1 MQQVTPGYAA
11 GLTMMTDRGAVL
23 TPRQGYRFRFFG
35 TGTALFVL
43 ILKNVL
49 FSLLSFGAYAAWAKT
64 EQRKFVWQNT
74 EFHGQ
79 RFVYHGTGRE
89 LFLGYL
95 KLLSGYALFFGLPAL
110 VRLGSPELAL
120 VLQAAFVFAVL
131 GLIPFA
137 VYWSR
142 AYLMSRTSWRGVRF
156 SLASDAPAFARVFI
170 GGYLLTLIT
179 LGFYAPIWTNRVHA
193 FLINRT
199 SFGDTRFRYDG
210 TDFEAWAI
218 AMKGLFFSLV
228 TFGIYYFWY
237 LAEITRFRARHTH
250 FGNAR
255 GHSRLQG
262 ADLLRVGLIY
272 VFGTTLT
279 LGLAFPWLACHL
291 METTLEGLSLEG
303 EVDFAR
309 IRRASASGS
318 ALGDGLADAMD
329 VGLPL

>member
-35 TGTALFVL
+35 TGSALFVL

-49 FSLLSFGAYAAWAKT
+49 LTLLSAGVYGAWAKT

-89 LFLGYL
+89 LFAGYL
-95 KLLSGYALFFGLPAL
+95 KLLGGYAVFFGVPAL
-110 VRLGSPELAL
+110 GRLASPKLAL
-120 VLQAAFVFAVL
+120 GLQVVFMLAVL

-137 VYWSR
+137 LYWSR

-156 SLASDAPAFARVFI
+156 SLASDARAFARVFI

-179 LGFYAPIWTNRVHA
+179 LGFYAPVWTNRVHS
-193 FLINRT
+193 FLRNRT

-210 TDFEAWAI
+210 KDFDAWAI
-218 AMKGLFFSLV
+218 AMKGLFFSLI
-228 TFGIYYFWY
+228 TFGLYYFWY
-237 LAEITRFRARHTH
+237 LAEITRFRARHTQ

-255 GHSRLQG
+255 GHSALAG
-262 ADLLRVGLIY
+262 AELLKVGLIY
-272 VFGTTLT
+272 ILGTTLT
-279 LGLAFPWLACHL
+279 LGLAFPWLACYL
-291 METTLEGLSLEG
+291 METSLEGLSLEG
-303 EVDFAR
+303 DIDFTR
-309 IRRASASGS
+309 VRRAAASGN

-329 VGLPL
+329 IGLPL